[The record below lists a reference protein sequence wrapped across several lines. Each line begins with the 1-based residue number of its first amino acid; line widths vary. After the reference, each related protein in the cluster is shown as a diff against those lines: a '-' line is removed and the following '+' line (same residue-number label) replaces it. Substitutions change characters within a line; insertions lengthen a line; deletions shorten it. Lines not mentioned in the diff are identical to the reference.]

1 MRLTVQKVRYYLKN
15 NQAKWAGSNPND
27 AKCKQIVTE
36 VFSNLRKVI
45 KSAQNKFNS
54 WETITGHVTD
64 QLTKEK
70 QDMWKL

>member
-45 KSAQNKFNS
+45 KKVLKTNS
-54 WETITGHVTD
+54 THGRLLQGMLQTS
-64 QLTKEK
+64 
-70 QDMWKL
+70 